1 MYGWRIGAPPTPRF
15 GVSEA
20 RMKTPGAKMRRGNE
34 EVCVFEIVR
43 PGMEDSESAE
53 KQENTGIGP
62 ASACR
67 GESAAGRR
75 RAICMVS
82 FAARDVR
89 PHPEERGCRDVS
101 QTRTRVRASRRM
113 RTAAGWPSCFETHHS
128 AFGVRKRLRSRRAA
142 MLLSMRARGRARFGE
157 TKPTVILAKRTQR
170 RAFGHLSSPR
180 KRGPMI
186 TVGGYGSRL
195 SLRSAGTT
203 IAWSARR
210 TNLRLCEMAAGAISL
225 FPDCYL
231 Q

>member
-1 MYGWRIGAPPTPRF
+1 
-15 GVSEA
+15 
-20 RMKTPGAKMRRGNE
+20 MRRGKE
-34 EVCVFEIVR
+34 KVCVLEIVR
-43 PGMEDSESAE
+43 PGMEDSESAK

-75 RAICMVS
+75 RAVCMVN
-82 FAARDVR
+82 FAAHDVR

-101 QTRTRVRASRRM
+101 QTRTRV
-113 RTAAGWPSCFETHHS
+113 
-128 AFGVRKRLRSRRAA
+128 RSRRAA

-225 FPDCYL
+225 FPIDINN
-231 Q
+231 